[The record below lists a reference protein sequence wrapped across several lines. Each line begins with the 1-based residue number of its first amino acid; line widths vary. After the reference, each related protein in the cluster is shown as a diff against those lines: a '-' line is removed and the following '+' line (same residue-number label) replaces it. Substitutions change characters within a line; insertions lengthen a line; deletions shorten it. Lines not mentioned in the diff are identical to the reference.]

1 MLYNATTTD
10 IESDGLSDVDNSK
23 ARPST
28 GGKAPRK
35 TIASKGP
42 PRGSL
47 GGSLSSD
54 ASKPATPA
62 VAQRARQPNS
72 IEAYQ
77 IQREALGDEAPSE
90 QAPSTKATSEEAPS
104 EEDENTR
111 SVHQP
116 KRVLAKKR
124 RSHVPRYTNAR
135 KKTPV
140 TGGVKKPHRYRPGI
154 VALREIRKYQKS
166 TDLLIRKM
174 PFCRIVKEIMFEWL
188 NVRYRI
194 QAAAMLA
201 LQEATE
207 AYIVGVLA
215 DANLCCIHRKRVT
228 INEHDIRLAIRLMAS
243 GDPTKS

>member
-28 GGKAPRK
+28 SGKAPRK
-35 TIASKGP
+35 TVASKGP

-47 GGSLSSD
+47 GGSLGSD
-54 ASKPATPA
+54 ASKLATPA
-62 VAQRARQPNS
+62 IAQRARPNS

-77 IQREALGDEAPSE
+77 IQREAQGDEAASE
-90 QAPSTKATSEEAPS
+90 PVASEPAPSEEAPS
-104 EEDENTR
+104 EEDENIR

-124 RSHVPRYTNAR
+124 RSHVPRFTNAR

-140 TGGVKKPHRYRPGI
+140 TGGVKKPHRYRPGT

-188 NVRYRI
+188 NCRYRI

>member
-1 MLYNATTTD
+1 MLASG
-10 IESDGLSDVDNSK
+10 EGL
-23 ARPST
+23 
-28 GGKAPRK
+28 GE
-35 TIASKGP
+35 
-42 PRGSL
+42 
-47 GGSLSSD
+47 
-54 ASKPATPA
+54 
-62 VAQRARQPNS
+62 
-72 IEAYQ
+72 EA
-77 IQREALGDEAPSE
+77 ESE
-90 QAPSTKATSEEAPS
+90 QAPSTEAPSEEAPS
-104 EEDENTR
+104 TKPLSEEDENIR

-140 TGGVKKPHRYRPGI
+140 TGGVKKTHRYRPGT

-188 NVRYRI
+188 NCRYRI
-194 QAAAMLA
+194 QAVAMLA
-201 LQEATE
+201 LQEAIE